1 MSANP
6 NMVNAKQPVMVT
18 IPADAKIGITGRT
31 NADYHQKVTVKDVTG
46 TAQYVFQGSG
56 EGQALTL
63 HGGSD
68 NSRVSLEPITG
79 GRVRTLAIN
88 FEHSSEGPSG
98 TFTDSLALNPTIQ
111 TVHDASNNVKNMYW
125 EIASED
131 NVDMDYNDAII
142 RIEADFP

>member
-6 NMVNAKQPVMVT
+6 NMVNAKQPVVVS
-18 IPADAKIGITGRT
+18 IPAEAKIGITGTT
-31 NADYHQKVTVKDVTG
+31 NADYHQRVTVKDVTG
-46 TAQYVFQGSG
+46 TTQYVFQGNG
-56 EGQALTL
+56 EGKPLTL

-79 GRVRTLAIN
+79 SRMRTLAIN
-88 FEHSSEGPSG
+88 FEHSSEGPTG
-98 TFTDSLALNPTIQ
+98 TFTDSLALNPTTQ
-111 TVHDASNNVKNMYW
+111 TVHDAGYNVKSMSW

-142 RIEADFP
+142 RIVADFP